1 MVQSVRLSITVVVFS
16 IAVVVLGQLDHFLP
30 PPPARF
36 SDNFR
41 DPVEQIRDQLR
52 PSSALRGEL
61 ALQRNPYLSKVYGGN
76 WFRSNFQDLFS
87 YKGAQKLE
95 WFEVLEGNDCSPVP
109 ATVNAGRPPRDI
121 CLDADSEERRCIC
134 VNTGRDS
141 SSTGYERICGTCRNP
156 CLFNF
161 TPDKVPKYV
170 QKLAVI
176 DDKDYDYNDKALG
189 SKRADDNEY
198 DYTGD
203 YADDYYYDDRRK

>member
-121 CLDADSEERRCIC
+121 CLEAAVDERRCIC
-134 VNTGRDS
+134 INTGRS
-141 SSTGYERICGTCRNP
+141 NSETGYEQICGNCRDP
-156 CLFNF
+156 CQLKF
-161 TPDKVPKYV
+161 TPDRVPRYL
-170 QKLAVI
+170 QRLAVQ
-176 DDKDYDYNDKALG
+176 DKADNVENDDYDY
-189 SKRADDNEY
+189 
-198 DYTGD
+198 
-203 YADDYYYDDRRK
+203 